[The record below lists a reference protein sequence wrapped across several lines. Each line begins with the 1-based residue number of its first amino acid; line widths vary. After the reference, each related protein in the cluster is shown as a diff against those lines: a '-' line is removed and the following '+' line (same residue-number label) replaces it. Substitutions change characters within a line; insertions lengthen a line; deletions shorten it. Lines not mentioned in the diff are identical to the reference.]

1 MQAEGEAVNVEDIM
15 KLYAECGVGCAP
27 QNERY
32 LRAAI
37 ESLVDER
44 DALKADAE
52 RYRYVREGHG
62 DWAICYWSSDDDY
75 MSDCWVFDAR
85 DPKYVDAAIDAAR
98 GEKSNG

>member
-1 MQAEGEAVNVEDIM
+1 MTTDDIM
-15 KLYAECGVGCAP
+15 KLAAEYTDESYELRMGHGYNPEPEKA
-27 QNERY
+27 

-37 ESLVDER
+37 EQLVNER

-98 GEKSNG
+98 GEKT